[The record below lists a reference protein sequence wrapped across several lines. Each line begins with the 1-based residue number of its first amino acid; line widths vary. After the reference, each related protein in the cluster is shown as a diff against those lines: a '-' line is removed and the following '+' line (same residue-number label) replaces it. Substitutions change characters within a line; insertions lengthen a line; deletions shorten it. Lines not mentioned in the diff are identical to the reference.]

1 MVVLM
6 AKTGNAVLMSWSGG
20 KVSCIAIFDGPT
32 FKEAVKFSN
41 GEAVSRKS
49 FWFCDLLPE

>member
-20 KVSCIAIFDGPT
+20 KDSCIAIFDGPT

-41 GEAVSRKS
+41 GETVSRKS